1 MTAKTQHVT
10 FISNDTFRI
19 YVFHE
24 TDGESY
30 FVSYPMH
37 MLKYPIGGDKL
48 TMYIGKFKKECP
60 FHGIFSLP
68 EMYNSQTHIST
79 THTIRSQDDITAI
92 TKDILAHAERT
103 EDLEGQ
109 KLLLTLCE
117 TLIQVQEDMCR
128 GDIVL
133 PEYNPELRKGAID
146 A

>member
-1 MTAKTQHVT
+1 
-10 FISNDTFRI
+10 
-19 YVFHE
+19 
-24 TDGESY
+24 
-30 FVSYPMH
+30 MH

-48 TMYIGKFKKECP
+48 IMYIAKFNKNYP
-60 FHGIFSLP
+60 TGGI
-68 EMYNSQTHIST
+68 YNPSELYTLQAPHIST

-117 TLIQVQEDMCR
+117 TLIQVQEDMQR